1 MNADP
6 GLYLGLLAAYLA
18 LQVAIG
24 VWLGRRVKTAGAFF
38 VAGRQLG
45 PGLMFATLVAANI
58 GAGSTLG
65 AAGEGYRL
73 GIGAWWWVGSAG
85 LGSIVLALVVGP
97 RLRRIAADRG
107 LRTAGDYLEYRYGAG
122 VRTAVTALLWIG
134 TLAVLASQLISS
146 GIILQSVTGL
156 PLAAGV
162 VLGGAVAT
170 AYFAAGGLMTA
181 VWINLLQIVFEVGV
195 MMTLVPLAI
204 SRAGGWEG
212 LVSAPA
218 PPGYWDFLAGWRHLV
233 VLGPAFVVSPGLI
246 QKVYA
251 ARDDRAVTLGV
262 GANAALL
269 VVFALVPVLLG
280 IAARALH
287 PGLEHP
293 QLALPTLILSDLP
306 PVIGALA
313 LAVLFTTGVNTAD
326 TVLFMLSTS
335 LAQDLYR
342 GHVNPAADDAQ
353 VLRVARVSALA
364 GGVLGVA
371 VALAATSIITTLS
384 IFYTLVGV
392 SLFVPVVGGLFVP
405 RAGRAEAVASIS
417 AGVGVTLVLHVAT
430 AGQGAGPVTPAL
442 AGIAA
447 SAVAF
452 GAVLAS
458 GRPAEAR
465 GLGPG
470 A

>member
-1 MNADP
+1 
-6 GLYLGLLAAYLA
+6 
-18 LQVAIG
+18 
-24 VWLGRRVKTAGAFF
+24 
-38 VAGRQLG
+38 
-45 PGLMFATLVAANI
+45 
-58 GAGSTLG
+58 
-65 AAGEGYRL
+65 
-73 GIGAWWWVGSAG
+73 
-85 LGSIVLALVVGP
+85 
-97 RLRRIAADRG
+97 
-107 LRTAGDYLEYRYGAG
+107 
-122 VRTAVTALLWIG
+122 
-134 TLAVLASQLISS
+134 
-146 GIILQSVTGL
+146 
-156 PLAAGV
+156 
-162 VLGGAVAT
+162 
-170 AYFAAGGLMTA
+170 MTA

-218 PPGYWDFLAGWRHLV
+218 PTGYWEFLAGWRHLV

-287 PGLEHP
+287 PGLGQP